1 MYKDEKSVIKFE
13 IKKMMLLTSILL
25 REHFVKTKLN
35 DIEQKYFFKV
45 NYQETNL
52 IFNMIQNYLYEL
64 YKKI

>member
-13 IKKMMLLTSILL
+13 IKKMMVLTNILL

-45 NYQETNL
+45 NYQETHL
-52 IFNMIQNYLYEL
+52 ILNMIQDYLFNLEE
-64 YKKI
+64 KI